1 MPDMKN
7 LKKSKDI
14 LKANSARKRKLLET
28 PGKTQTELKRKCFS
42 IT

>member
-1 MPDMKN
+1 MPDMLKN
-7 LKKSKDI
+7 LKKAKDI

-28 PGKTQTELKRKCFS
+28 PGKTQLKRKYFS